1 MFRRPRTG
9 RPLLFALGVSLAL
22 HFSPSGAN
30 APPAAKP
37 IAAGSF
43 VKDRALARL
52 LGETLFHDTVDVMSD
67 PTNQPTRSSD
77 STLDNSAVAQVART
91 VLAQQK
97 LDKYLWLIQQAY
109 DDSMWKGGDR
119 ARIEQHFPLIWR
131 TSILLYE
138 AGLTVTPHRV
148 RICNP
153 TATSDEFVCR
163 DEIQLTRIVPIPAP
177 APLIPLHQPTIG

>member
-1 MFRRPRTG
+1 M
-9 RPLLFALGVSLAL
+9 LLALGVSLAL

-30 APPAAKP
+30 APPAVRPVAS
-37 IAAGSF
+37 GSF

-77 STLDNSAVAQVART
+77 STTDNSAVAQVART

-119 ARIEQHFPLIWR
+119 TRIEQHFPLIWR

-153 TATSDEFVCR
+153 TDTSEEFVCR